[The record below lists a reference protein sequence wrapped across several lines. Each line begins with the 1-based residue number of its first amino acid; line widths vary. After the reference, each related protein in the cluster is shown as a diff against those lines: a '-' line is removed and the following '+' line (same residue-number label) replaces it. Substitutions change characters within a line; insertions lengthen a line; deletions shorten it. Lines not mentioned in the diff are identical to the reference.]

1 MSLNQILVQT
11 EPSGVAPLWSNLN
24 VNSLTAASINSASIG
39 TSIFLD
45 PLFLGPWSS
54 GPISLSVVCETIGTF
69 TTIQIAGFQHT
80 VGTTGTTSQIQAL
93 NVIPSGYQP
102 ATTIIF
108 PVVVINNSAHA
119 VGICVLSGD
128 GSIVISSDISG
139 DPFPPVTGVSGFY
152 TISYSY
158 IT

>member
-1 MSLNQILVQT
+1 MSLSEIITQLQ
-11 EPSGVAPLWSNLN
+11 PGGYAPPWSNLN
-24 VNSLTAASINSASIG
+24 VNSITAASINAASIG
-39 TSIFLD
+39 TSVSIS
-45 PLFLGPWSS
+45 PLFNGPWSS
-54 GPISLSVVCETIGTF
+54 GPIALNVYCETIGTF

-80 VGTTGTTSQIQAL
+80 VGTTGTTGQIQAL
-93 NVIPSGYQP
+93 NVIPVGYQP

-108 PVVVINNSAHA
+108 PIVVINNSVHA
-119 VGICVLSGD
+119 NGICVLSGD

-139 DPFPPVTGVSGFY
+139 DPFPVVPGVSGFY